1 MRYPI
6 FTLVSL
12 FVLVASVAVAE
23 PPSYA
28 PSPVAPAPAPKADAA
43 ASLGEF
49 ETVMRNAGCQPQAI
63 ADPQFVAD
71 AKNAIRPVIHEED
84 ASAMLTN
91 KKHVVMAYGALLA
104 LLTVFLVVLAMRQ
117 RRLSS
122 EIERLSD
129 ALERAIK
136 DE

>member
-1 MRYPI
+1 MRYRI
-6 FTLVSL
+6 VALVFS
-12 FVLVASVAVAE
+12 VLVGSSVVAFAE
-23 PPSYA
+23 PPL
-28 PSPVAPAPAPKADAA
+28 PSDAKPAPKVSAA
-43 ASLGEF
+43 ASLTEF

-84 ASAMLTN
+84 ANAMLTD
-91 KKHVVMAYGALLA
+91 KKHVVMAYAALLA
-104 LLTVFLVVLAMRQ
+104 LLTVFVVFLSMRQ
-117 RRLSS
+117 RRLSA